1 MQFSPGS
8 EEIYAEAL
16 ALHAKH
22 HGKLEIRPK
31 VPLRNKADLARAYTP
46 GVAEVCREIAKDRD
60 LAYTYT
66 LKANTIAIVTD
77 GSAVLGLG
85 NIGGYAAIPVMEG
98 KAILFKEFAG
108 VDAFPICFESYETDF
123 TDQVKNIAPVFGGIN
138 LEDIAAPKCFEVED
152 ALQDIGIPVMHDDQ
166 HGTAVVVLAALL
178 NACKVTGKKYTDLNI
193 VICGAGAAGF
203 AITRLL
209 KCIGYNP
216 NVCTTVNEIIVCD
229 TQGTIFRGREGLYKN
244 KYKFIIAEETNKPA
258 LCGSLSDAIRG
269 ADVFIG
275 VSAPDVLSEEMVA
288 TMNKDAIVFAMAN
301 PVPEIWPDAARHAGA
316 VIVGTG
322 RSDFPN
328 QINNVLAFP
337 GIFRGALDAR
347 ATRITDEMKIAA
359 AHAIAD
365 YVPKPHHERILP
377 NILDK
382 GVTQAVAKAVSADCH
397 TMRLQPETRLK
408 NGSTDLLPVPPGSRT
423 SFRAEIVAE
432 HLKVLRDRVFPAGT
446 SPLLHDTGPA
456 LTSNTEESAVFHCR
470 LDIQRTR
477 TGTGN
482 NVSLVVRVRSFPIFP
497 RTDPSHCWNASVGS
511 TTLTAFSHIR

>member
-1 MQFSPGS
+1 MLFSPGS
-8 EEIYAEAL
+8 DEIYNDAL

-22 HGKLEIRPK
+22 KGKLEIRSK
-31 VPLRNKADLARAYTP
+31 VPLKNKFDLSRAYTP
-46 GVAEVCREIAKDRD
+46 GVAEVCREIARDRN
-60 LAYTYT
+60 LAYKYT

-108 VDAFPICFESYETDF
+108 IDAFPICFESYETDF
-123 TDQVKNIAPVFGGIN
+123 VDQVKNIAPVFGGIN

-178 NACKVTGKKYTDLNI
+178 NACKVTGRKYEDLNI
-193 VICGAGAAGF
+193 VISGAGAAGF

-216 NVCTTVNEIIVCD
+216 NVCTKVNEIIVCD
-229 TQGTIFRGREGLYKN
+229 THGTIFRGREGLYKN
-244 KYKFIIAEETNKPA
+244 KYKFILAEETNRPA
-258 LCGSLSDAIRG
+258 LSGKLADALNG

-275 VSAPDVLSEEMVA
+275 VSAPNLVTEEMVKS
-288 TMNKDAIVFAMAN
+288 MNKDAIVFAMAN
-301 PVPEIWPDAARHAGA
+301 PVPEIWPDVAKKAGA
-316 VIVGTG
+316 AVVGTG

-359 AHAIAD
+359 AHAIANS
-365 YVPKPHHERILP
+365 VKKPQRDQIMP
-377 NILDK
+377 SILDK
-382 GVTQAVAKAVSADCH
+382 AVTRAVAKAVERAAIKC
-397 TMRLQPETRLK
+397 
-408 NGSTDLLPVPPGSRT
+408 GCSR
-423 SFRAEIVAE
+423 
-432 HLKVLRDRVFPAGT
+432 
-446 SPLLHDTGPA
+446 PL
-456 LTSNTEESAVFHCR
+456 
-470 LDIQRTR
+470 
-477 TGTGN
+477 
-482 NVSLVVRVRSFPIFP
+482 
-497 RTDPSHCWNASVGS
+497 
-511 TTLTAFSHIR
+511 

>member
-1 MQFSPGS
+1 MLFSPGS
-8 EEIYAEAL
+8 DDIYQDAL

-22 HGKLEIRPK
+22 KGKLEIRSK
-31 VPLRNKADLARAYTP
+31 VPLKNKYDLSRAYTP
-46 GVAEVCREIAKDRD
+46 GVAEVCREIARDRN
-60 LAYTYT
+60 LAYKYT

-108 VDAFPICFESYETDF
+108 IDAFPICFESYETDF
-123 TDQVKNIAPVFGGIN
+123 ADQVKNIAPVFGGIN

-178 NACKVTGKKYTDLNI
+178 NACKVTERRYEDLNI
-193 VICGAGAAGF
+193 VISGAGAAGF

-216 NVCTTVNEIIVCD
+216 NVCTRVNEIIVCD

-244 KYKFIIAEETNKPA
+244 KYKFILAEETNRPA
-258 LCGSLSDAIRG
+258 LSGKLSDALIG

-275 VSAPDVLSEEMVA
+275 VSAPNLVTEEMVRS
-288 TMNKDAIVFAMAN
+288 MNKDAIVFAMAN
-301 PVPEIWPDAARHAGA
+301 PVPEIWPDVAKKAGA
-316 VIVGTG
+316 AVVGTG

-359 AHAIAD
+359 AHAIANS
-365 YVPKPHHERILP
+365 VIKPQRDRIMP

-382 GVTQAVAKAVSADCH
+382 AVTKAVAKAVEEAAIKC
-397 TMRLQPETRLK
+397 
-408 NGSTDLLPVPPGSRT
+408 GCSR
-423 SFRAEIVAE
+423 
-432 HLKVLRDRVFPAGT
+432 HL
-446 SPLLHDTGPA
+446 
-456 LTSNTEESAVFHCR
+456 
-470 LDIQRTR
+470 
-477 TGTGN
+477 
-482 NVSLVVRVRSFPIFP
+482 
-497 RTDPSHCWNASVGS
+497 
-511 TTLTAFSHIR
+511 

>member
-1 MQFSPGS
+1 MLFSPGS
-8 EEIYAEAL
+8 SEIDKDAL

-22 HGKLEIRPK
+22 HGKLEIRSK
-31 VPLRNKADLARAYTP
+31 VPLNNKHDLSVAYTP
-46 GVAEVCREIAKDRD
+46 GVAEVCREIAKDKN
-60 LAYTYT
+60 LAYKYT
-66 LKANTIAIVTD
+66 MKANTIAIVTD

-108 VDAFPICFESYETDF
+108 VDAFPICFENYETDF

-166 HGTAVVVLAALL
+166 HGTAVVVLAAVL
-178 NACKVTGKKYTDLNI
+178 NAGKVTGKKFEDLNV
-193 VICGAGAAGF
+193 VICGAGAAGY

-209 KCIGYNP
+209 RCIGYNP
-216 NVCTTVNEIIVCD
+216 HVVKKVNDVIVCD
-229 TQGTIFRGREGLYKN
+229 TQGTIFRGREGLYNN
-244 KYKFIIAEETNKPA
+244 KYKFILAEETNQRVVNGTLA
-258 LCGSLSDAIRG
+258 DAMAG

-275 VSAPDVLSEEMVA
+275 VSAPQIVTEEMVRS
-288 TMNKDAIVFAMAN
+288 MNRDAVIFAMAN
-301 PVPEIWPDAARHAGA
+301 PVPEIWPDAAKKGGA

-347 ATRITDEMKIAA
+347 ATRITDEMKVAA

-365 YVPKPHHERILP
+365 YLPKPNKERILP

-382 GVTQAVAKAVSADCH
+382 DVTVAVAKAVAKAA
-397 TMRLQPETRLK
+397 ETC
-408 NGSTDLLPVPPGSRT
+408 GCSRN
-423 SFRAEIVAE
+423 I
-432 HLKVLRDRVFPAGT
+432 
-446 SPLLHDTGPA
+446 
-456 LTSNTEESAVFHCR
+456 
-470 LDIQRTR
+470 
-477 TGTGN
+477 
-482 NVSLVVRVRSFPIFP
+482 
-497 RTDPSHCWNASVGS
+497 
-511 TTLTAFSHIR
+511 